1 MFIQKTNYLNRI
13 NRMNYQKHSLE
24 KKLQTFDANLSEW
37 DNMQLNNFDRIWDCG
52 NLKYKL

>member
-1 MFIQKTNYLNRI
+1 MEKL
-13 NRMNYQKHSLE
+13 NYQKHSLE